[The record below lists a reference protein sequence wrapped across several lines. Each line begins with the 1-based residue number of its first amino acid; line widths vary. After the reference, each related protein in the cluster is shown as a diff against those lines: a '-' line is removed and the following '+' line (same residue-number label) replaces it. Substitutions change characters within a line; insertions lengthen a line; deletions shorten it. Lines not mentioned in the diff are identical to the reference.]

1 MRVAESALLG
11 GILCAYALPDLC
23 GGRGSS
29 ALLKSLP
36 QRAASVTGGGRFEH
50 ACDTLRLRGGFD
62 VAGAQA
68 GFVRETMQVSARG
81 HRVHYHFM
89 KRMLAHDLGA
99 PIQVPAERIG
109 IIIGRQGATIKEIG
123 RQSGTNVWVD
133 PKVILYLWSCICAH
147 GQA

>member
-1 MRVAESALLG
+1 MESALLG

-81 HRVHYHFM
+81 RRVHYKFM
-89 KRMLAHDLGA
+89 KRMHLTS
-99 PIQVPAERIG
+99 QPARLSQPARPV
-109 IIIGRQGATIKEIG
+109 GRTGWA
-123 RQSGTNVWVD
+123 R
-133 PKVILYLWSCICAH
+133 L
-147 GQA
+147 